1 MRIALS
7 CNRAERTKHIH
18 TRRSFRFSAE
28 RPKTLANETLA
39 KRPANKKTTVT
50 IKSFAPCK
58 AIRIPE
64 SGKILLGESG
74 ILGLESGI
82 QLKESAI
89 LLKIEIWVQNSSS
102 SNEYW
107 NPESKTVLDMLENKR

>member
-18 TRRSFRFSAE
+18 TRRSFRFLAE

-39 KRPANKKTTVT
+39 KRPATKKTTVT

-74 ILGLESGI
+74 ILGFGI
-82 QLKESAI
+82 RNTAKESAI
-89 LLKIEIWVQNSSS
+89 LLTIEI
-102 SNEYW
+102 
-107 NPESKTVLDMLENKR
+107 